1 MSALGKL
8 LASALRGPQ
17 RRAVHVEATL
27 AKAGI
32 VLPPPGK
39 PKANYN
45 MLCWAPNQML
55 YLSGHLPITTDG
67 TLLVGRLGEGGMGV
81 EQGYEH
87 ARWVGLNFL
96 STLQQELGDLDR
108 VEKVVKLLGVVNS
121 TNAFTDQ
128 HLVVNGCS
136 DIFMQAFGPDVG
148 YHARSAIAA
157 NTLPLGV
164 SVEIEAI
171 FKIKD

>member
-1 MSALGKL
+1 M
-8 LASALRGPQ
+8 
-17 RRAVHVEATL
+17 HVEAAL
-27 AKAGI
+27 AKAGL
-32 VLPPPGK
+32 VLPAPGA

-45 MLCWAPNQML
+45 MLCWAPGGVL
-55 YLSGHLPITTDG
+55 YLSGHLPITTSG
-67 TLLVGRLGEGGMGV
+67 ALLKGRLGEAGMGV

-87 ARWVGLNFL
+87 ARWVGLNL
-96 STLQQELGDLDR
+96 LATLKKELGDLDR

-121 TNAFTDQ
+121 TDGFTEQ

-136 DIFMQAFGPDVG
+136 DLLMLAFGDEVG

-157 NTLPLGV
+157 NTLPLGT

-171 FKIKD
+171 FKIKDRH